1 MIRTLDFV
9 FIVMA
14 GLVCLGLYGIAE
26 RTRVA
31 EADLRASERAIA
43 REHNTLTVLGAE
55 WARVTQP
62 ARIQALAERHL
73 DLADM
78 PAVQLSSLAALP
90 RKDALPLRQDNFRL
104 AGQTLSVPDAAP
116 DVTLATFQAGQTRQ
130 TRQTRQTG
138 QPRQTGQTGQTGT

>member
-9 FIVMA
+9 FLAMT

-26 RTRVA
+26 RARVA

-43 REHNTLTVLGAE
+43 REHDTLTVLGAE

-78 PAVQLSSLAALP
+78 PAVQVSSLAALP
-90 RKDALPLRQDNFRL
+90 RKDAPPTLGAPPLREDNFRL
-104 AGQTLSVPDAAP
+104 AGQTLSAPDAAP
-116 DVTLATFQAGQTRQ
+116 EMTLAAFQAGQT
-130 TRQTRQTG
+130 G
-138 QPRQTGQTGQTGT
+138 QAGQAGT